1 MNPFGIFVCILWG
14 TVALFSV
21 LSFVTVV
28 HNNRRNLKRAQAVVI
43 GKNVSPSGRTST
55 ARASDAKTDYIIL
68 FSIFCEMLQTLPF
81 PAHWFSLAATGFLE
95 VTNGVALLSTSA
107 CTRQIKSLLAVLFLS
122 WGGLSGIFQ
131 VSSILHQTGLSL
143 RNYVLQKIIL
153 LLLTVGCCI
162 PLLFLGI
169 LI

>member
-1 MNPFGIFVCILWG
+1 MPIFVSYNCQPTGIVPLPFRCGICPAFSCKLHRYQTSSGGEAMNPFGIFVCILWG

-68 FSIFCEMLQTLPF
+68 FSIGGVTRSLFAGQALYTDLQVGDHGTLSYRDGRVVGF
-81 PAHWFSLAATGFLE
+81 TRAA
-95 VTNGVALLSTSA
+95 
-107 CTRQIKSLLAVLFLS
+107 
-122 WGGLSGIFQ
+122 
-131 VSSILHQTGLSL
+131 
-143 RNYVLQKIIL
+143 
-153 LLLTVGCCI
+153 
-162 PLLFLGI
+162 
-169 LI
+169 

>member
-55 ARASDAKTDYIIL
+55 ARSSDAKTDYIIL
-68 FSIFCEMLQTLPF
+68 FSIGGVTRSLFAGQALYTDLQVGDHGTL
-81 PAHWFSLAATGFLE
+81 SYRDGRVVGF
-95 VTNGVALLSTSA
+95 TRVA
-107 CTRQIKSLLAVLFLS
+107 
-122 WGGLSGIFQ
+122 
-131 VSSILHQTGLSL
+131 
-143 RNYVLQKIIL
+143 
-153 LLLTVGCCI
+153 
-162 PLLFLGI
+162 
-169 LI
+169 

>member
-43 GKNVSPSGRTST
+43 GKNVSPSGRTNT

-68 FSIFCEMLQTLPF
+68 FSIGGVTRSPFAGQALYTDLQVGDHGTLSYRDGRVVGF
-81 PAHWFSLAATGFLE
+81 TRAA
-95 VTNGVALLSTSA
+95 
-107 CTRQIKSLLAVLFLS
+107 
-122 WGGLSGIFQ
+122 
-131 VSSILHQTGLSL
+131 
-143 RNYVLQKIIL
+143 
-153 LLLTVGCCI
+153 
-162 PLLFLGI
+162 
-169 LI
+169 

>member
-55 ARASDAKTDYIIL
+55 ARSSDAKTDYIIL
-68 FSIFCEMLQTLPF
+68 FSIGGVTRSLFAALLPRRGIPPGIPSAGAG
-81 PAHWFSLAATGFLE
+81 PAGNGFL
-95 VTNGVALLSTSA
+95 
-107 CTRQIKSLLAVLFLS
+107 LFCSKTL
-122 WGGLSGIFQ
+122 FR
-131 VSSILHQTGLSL
+131 L
-143 RNYVLQKIIL
+143 RRR
-153 LLLTVGCCI
+153 G
-162 PLLFLGI
+162 
-169 LI
+169 

>member
-68 FSIFCEMLQTLPF
+68 FSIGGVTRSLFAGQALYTDLQVGDHGTLSYRDGPGGRIHARGIAAALLTRRGIPPGIPSAGAG
-81 PAHWFSLAATGFLE
+81 PAGNGFL
-95 VTNGVALLSTSA
+95 
-107 CTRQIKSLLAVLFLS
+107 LFCSKTL
-122 WGGLSGIFQ
+122 FR
-131 VSSILHQTGLSL
+131 L
-143 RNYVLQKIIL
+143 RRR
-153 LLLTVGCCI
+153 G
-162 PLLFLGI
+162 
-169 LI
+169 

>member
-43 GKNVSPSGRTST
+43 EKNVSPSGRTST

-68 FSIFCEMLQTLPF
+68 FSMFAGQALYTDLQVGDHGTLSYRDGRVVGF
-81 PAHWFSLAATGFLE
+81 TRAA
-95 VTNGVALLSTSA
+95 
-107 CTRQIKSLLAVLFLS
+107 
-122 WGGLSGIFQ
+122 
-131 VSSILHQTGLSL
+131 
-143 RNYVLQKIIL
+143 
-153 LLLTVGCCI
+153 
-162 PLLFLGI
+162 
-169 LI
+169 